1 MAYKHGTYQS
11 ETASDLI
18 LPVTLDYGHFIVGMA
33 PIHKLK
39 KENRKT
45 NEVVRVG
52 TYKEAIQYFGDTY
65 DLDFSISQAI
75 KIFFELY
82 AVAPLYIVNILD
94 VEKHK
99 TDNKKTMMAIELKSG
114 KTVINNHKII
124 TDTLVVKD
132 NATSLPIS
140 DAITIWTAEGLEIY
154 ATPSSGNKIDIEFNE
169 IDLSKVKKNEA
180 IGGYDTNT
188 MRRTGLELVDEVYS
202 KFSELPAFIDIPDF
216 SHESEVAAVMETKAG
231 NINTGMFEAI
241 ALINAPN
248 NKRYDEIPSWKDEKN
263 IISKDQI
270 VLYGNI
276 KLAGNVYFPSLH
288 YAALSL
294 KTDSEFD
301 GIPSQTPSNYSY
313 KMDALAYKNA
323 DGVFE
328 EIRLDKEQQAN
339 FLNKN
344 GAITAINFKGWRCWG
359 SETAK
364 NPLATDPK
372 DKFTYT
378 RRMFKYVGNELV
390 ITYFNS
396 VDQKFSLK
404 LAETVTKSVN
414 IRLKG
419 LVSANHFLSA
429 EAVLSEEDNNLENVI
444 NGDITWTINLGVIP
458 AMKSM
463 TFKKKYDVKAL
474 ETFAQALKQ

>member
-241 ALINAPN
+241 ALVNAPVDKKYNDLVEWKETN
-248 NKRYDEIPSWKDEKN
+248 NILSN
-263 IISKDQI
+263 DQ
-270 VLYGNI
+270 VLLYGKI
-276 KLAGNVYFPSLH
+276 KLAGEIYHQSIH
-288 YAALSL
+288 YAALSM
-294 KTDSEFD
+294 KVDSENN
-301 GIPSQTPSNYSY
+301 GVPSQGPSNYSY
-313 KMDALAYKNA
+313 KMDAFVWKNA
-323 DGVFE
+323 SGKYE
-328 EIRLDKEQQAN
+328 EVRLDKEQQAN

-344 GAITAINFKGWRCWG
+344 GVVTAINFKGWRCWG

-372 DKFTYT
+372 DKYIYG
-378 RRMFKYVGNELV
+378 RRMFKYIGNELV
-390 ITYFNS
+390 ISYFNN
-396 VDQKFSLK
+396 VDKKFTLK
-404 LAETVTKSVN
+404 MAETMKKSMN
-414 IRLKG
+414 IRLNA
-419 LVSANHFLSA
+419 LVAADQLLSA
-429 EAVLSEEDNNLENVI
+429 KVNFYSVDNSLIDII
-444 NGDITWTINLGVIP
+444 NGDITWTIELGIIP
-458 AMKSM
+458 GAKSI
-463 TFKKKYDVKAL
+463 TFKKVYDVDAL
-474 ETFAQALKQ
+474 QKFAESLTA